1 MYFNRLCTHCW
12 PETIIFHLLIFIA
25 LQKANLIPCAYDYD
39 FAMVTA
45 FGIMV
50 IMKEKYALSLT
61 FRNAS

>member
-1 MYFNRLCTHCW
+1 M
-12 PETIIFHLLIFIA
+12 LIFIA

-50 IMKEKYALSLT
+50 IMKEKYAMSLT